1 MKAHDAKQL
10 VAVSGYG
17 HVGYPGEHLEEYCSW
32 LSAAARGE
40 RLFEEGKQL

>member
-32 LSAAARGE
+32 LSAVARGE
-40 RLFEEGKQL
+40 RLFTTEKEN

>member
-1 MKAHDAKQL
+1 MKKYEPKQL
-10 VAVSGYG
+10 VAVSHYG

-40 RLFEEGKQL
+40 RLFTTEKEN